1 MIIGSADG
9 SDVPCSLSLMSFIA
23 MENSNLSIFPS
34 LFMSASALRDGGET
48 DQSVPKESNH
58 LSTKADSG
66 EKLLAVFISPYLS
79 QHRARQPRL
88 EEKLPRLLPCRKK

>member
-9 SDVPCSLSLMSFIA
+9 SNVPCSLSLMSFIA

-58 LSTKADSG
+58 HSSR
-66 EKLLAVFISPYLS
+66 F
-79 QHRARQPRL
+79 R
-88 EEKLPRLLPCRKK
+88 